1 MCGIAGRVN
10 FDGRPVQAGDLQVL
24 SAALAHRGPDGE
36 GIYCHGNVGL
46 AHRRLAIIDP
56 AAGVQPFCNE
66 DRSIA
71 LSYNGEIYNYLE
83 IRRALEASYHFRTQ
97 SDTEVL
103 LRAYETWGIECLQ
116 RCRGMFAFALYDAR
130 TTTMYLVRDRLGI
143 KPLYYYHAGDT
154 CVFASELTAL
164 LQDRSVPREIDPYGV
179 AGFFRYQYVP
189 TPATIY
195 KQIAKLE
202 PGHFLAI
209 DVRQGTIKKHRYW
222 QLNVCPAPKTEQ
234 VWLDEL
240 NAALDD
246 IIRLYVRS
254 DVPFGAFLSGGVDS
268 SLVTALMATHLAEPV
283 RTFSIGFNEPQY
295 SELPF
300 AAEASRIMQ
309 TKHHAHVVS
318 SQLALEILPRLAIH
332 FGEPFGDS
340 SAVPTYY
347 VSRQAAQ
354 HVKMVLSGDGGDEL
368 FGGYEVYA
376 MLCQEYGLAPTEPAA
391 VSLSRLARFQ
401 RQTQPLQEVGRRVYG
416 WAKWFGKHYNLRR
429 PAFAGAVQ
437 QLFNPPEPM
446 MSLRARYDLYRSVFT
461 PESARHVLRPEV
473 PVMPDLSGPA
483 ASLGTRIAPIDP
495 LTFSAAQDVH
505 TYLLDDILTKVD
517 RASMANSLEV
527 RVPLLDHT
535 LVELAFTMPP
545 QCKLHFNSTTGEV
558 TTKYLL
564 KQSATRFYTTTFL
577 NRPKM
582 GFGMPV
588 AAWLRGPLRACME
601 DELRNPHN
609 AIFDWL
615 HFAAVEE
622 VMAGLL
628 AGDDARVPQIW
639 CLLMFSLWMR
649 HVHYAR

>member
-10 FDGRPVQAGDLQVL
+10 FDGRPVQAGDLQAL
-24 SAALAHRGPDGE
+24 NAALAHRGPDGA

-71 LSYNGEIYNYLE
+71 LSFNGEIYNYLE
-83 IRRALEASYHFRTQ
+83 IRRALEPGCHFRTQ

-130 TTTMYLVRDRLGI
+130 TMMLYLVRDRLGI
-143 KPLYYYHAGDT
+143 KPLYYYHAGNS

-195 KQIAKLE
+195 KQICKLE

-209 DVRQGTIKKHRYW
+209 DVRQGTLTKRRYW
-222 QLNVCPAPKTEQ
+222 QLNVCSVPKTEQ
-234 VWLDEL
+234 VWLEEL

-246 IIRLYVRS
+246 IIRIYVRS

-283 RTFSIGFNEPQY
+283 RTFSIGFSEPQY

-318 SQLALEILPRLAIH
+318 SQLALDILPRLAVH

-347 VSRQAAQ
+347 VSRAAAQ

-376 MLCQEYGLAPTEPAA
+376 MLCQEYGLTPTDPAA
-391 VSLSRLARFQ
+391 IALSRLARFQ
-401 RQTQPLQEVGRRVYG
+401 RQMQPLQEVGSRVYG
-416 WAKWFGKHYNLRR
+416 WAKWFGKRYHLRR

-446 MSLRARYDLYRSVFT
+446 MPLHARYDLYRSVFT
-461 PESARHVLRPEV
+461 PGSARQLLRPEV
-473 PVMPDLSGPA
+473 PVMPDLRGPA
-483 ASLGTRIAPIDP
+483 AALDTRIGPIDP

-545 QCKLHFNSTTGEV
+545 QCKLHCNPATGEV

-615 HFAAVEE
+615 HFATVEAVL
-622 VMAGLL
+622 AGLF

-649 HVHYAR
+649 HVHYTR

>member
-1 MCGIAGRVN
+1 MCGIAGRIN
-10 FDGRPVQAGDLQVL
+10 FDGRPVEPCDLQGL
-24 SAALAHRGPDGE
+24 NAAMAHRGPDGE

-56 AAGVQPFCNE
+56 ATGVQPFCND

-71 LSYNGEIYNYLE
+71 LSFNGEIYNYLE
-83 IRRALEASYHFRTQ
+83 IRRALEPSCHFYTQ

-103 LRAYETWGIECLQ
+103 LRAYETWGIECVQ

-130 TTTMYLVRDRLGI
+130 TMTVYLVRDRLGI
-143 KPLYYYHAGDT
+143 KPLYYYHTGDH
-154 CVFASELTAL
+154 CLFASELTAL
-164 LQDRSVPREIDPYGV
+164 LQDRAVPREIDPYGV
-179 AGFFRYQYVP
+179 ASFFRYQYVQ

-202 PGHFLAI
+202 PGHLLAI
-209 DVRQGTIKKHRYW
+209 HVRQGTIKKRRYW
-222 QLNVCPAPKTEQ
+222 QLNFCPVHKTEQ
-234 VWLDEL
+234 AWLEEL

-246 IIRLYVRS
+246 IIRIYVRS

-268 SLVTALMATHLAEPV
+268 SLVTALMARHLAEPV
-283 RTFSIGFNEPQY
+283 STFSIGYSEPQY

-300 AAEASRIMQ
+300 AAEASHIMQ
-309 TKHHAHVVS
+309 TKHHTQVVS
-318 SQLALEILPRLAIH
+318 SQLALDILPRLAVH

-347 VSRQAAQ
+347 VSREAAQ

-368 FGGYEVYA
+368 FGGYEAYT

-391 VSLSRLARFQ
+391 VSLARRARFW
-401 RQTQPLQEVGRRVYG
+401 LQAYALHAGGKRVYG
-416 WAKWFGKHYNLRR
+416 WAGWCWKRAHLRR
-429 PAFAGAVQ
+429 PAFAGTIQ
-437 QLFNPPEPM
+437 QLCTPPNPVL
-446 MSLRARYDLYRSVFT
+446 SLQERYDLYRSVFAM
-461 PESARHVLRPEV
+461 EDARTLLRPEV
-473 PVMPDLSGPA
+473 TAMLDLHVPA
-483 ASLGTRIAPIDP
+483 VSLGTPGSLMDP
-495 LTFSAAQDVH
+495 LTFSTAQDVH

-545 QCKLHFNSTTGEV
+545 QCKVRLNAITGHLE
-558 TTKYLL
+558 TKYLL
-564 KQSATRFYTTTFL
+564 KQSATRFYTTAFL

-588 AAWLRGPLRACME
+588 AEWLRGPLKTLME
-601 DELRNPHN
+601 EELRTPHN
-609 AIFDWL
+609 TIFDWL
-615 HFAAVEE
+615 QFDYVQE
-622 VMAGLL
+622 VVAGLF
-628 AGDDARVPQIW
+628 AGDDSRAPQTW

-649 HVHYAR
+649 YVHCAR

>member
-24 SAALAHRGPDGE
+24 NAALAHRGPDGE

-71 LSYNGEIYNYLE
+71 LSFNGEIYNYLDM
-83 IRRALEASYHFRTQ
+83 RRTLESRCHFRTQ

-103 LRAYETWGIECLQ
+103 LRAYETWGIECVQ
-116 RCRGMFAFALYDAR
+116 RCRGMFAFALYDAH
-130 TTTMYLVRDRLGI
+130 TMTLYLVRDRLGI
-143 KPLYYYHAGDT
+143 KPLYYYHAGDR
-154 CVFASELTAL
+154 CLFASELTAL
-164 LQDRSVPREIDPYGV
+164 LQDRSVPREIDPYAVGR
-179 AGFFRYQYVP
+179 FFRYQYVP
-189 TPATIY
+189 TPDTIY
-195 KQIAKLE
+195 KQIYKLE

-209 DVRQGTIKKHRYW
+209 DVRQGTIKKQRYW
-222 QLNVCPAPKTEQ
+222 QLNVSPVPKTEQ
-234 VWLDEL
+234 VWLEEL

-246 IIRLYVRS
+246 IIRLYVQS

-283 RTFSIGFNEPQY
+283 RTFSIGFSELQY

-318 SQLALEILPRLAIH
+318 SQLALEILPRLARH

-347 VSRQAAQ
+347 VSREAAQ

-368 FGGYEVYA
+368 FGGYEVYT
-376 MLCQEYGLAPTEPAA
+376 MLCREYGFTPIAPTA
-391 VSLSRLARFQ
+391 VSVSRLARLRRQAQTFQ
-401 RQTQPLQEVGRRVYG
+401 AVGRHVYS
-416 WAKWFGKHYNLRR
+416 WAQWFGKRYNLRR

-437 QLFNPPEPM
+437 QLLTPLEPM
-446 MSLRARYDLYRSVFT
+446 MPLRTRYDLYRSVFT
-461 PESARHVLRPEV
+461 PESARHVLRPDV
-473 PVMPDLSGPA
+473 PVRPDLDGPA
-483 ASLGTRIAPIDP
+483 ASLDTLSSSIDP
-495 LTFSAAQDVH
+495 LTFGAVQDVQ

-517 RASMANSLEV
+517 RASMASSLEV

-545 QCKLHFNSTTGEV
+545 QCKLYVNPATGEM

-564 KQSATRFYTTTFL
+564 KQSAARFYTTTFL

-588 AAWLRGPLRACME
+588 AEWLRGPLRACME
-601 DELRNPHN
+601 AELRNRQN
-609 AIFDWL
+609 AMFDWL

-622 VMAGLL
+622 VIAGLF
-628 AGDDARVPQIW
+628 AGDDSRVPQVW

-649 HVHYAR
+649 HVHYA